1 VSELFRRSERQA
13 ALAVEKLAE
22 AAIFRAVGAANDT
35 GGDEFARLS
44 ARAPALEPVFS
55 TDRPVNGNGRDFGF

>member
-35 GGDEFARLS
+35 GGDEFAQFP
-44 ARAPALEPVFS
+44 AEPAPTQPVLV
-55 TDRPVNGNGRDFGF
+55 TDRAFNRDRRDF